1 MLIESSSSGDRRV
14 SVSMGMTRVMQ
25 PESEPW
31 EVPFLEQEVPKIIN
45 TDNGSQLYRIDMFMS
60 HLVL

>member
-1 MLIESSSSGDRRV
+1 
-14 SVSMGMTRVMQ
+14 MGMTRVMQ
-25 PESEPW
+25 PESEAW